1 MGRGDGHLCAPLAGG
16 IAAPCALATPAPPP
30 PLPLPPLYSAAGGG
44 RGLEEGGWRSR
55 PAPAHPRRL
64 CPARSPEEGEGGAF
78 AAATARCA
86 AALASPLSHT
96 APSFSAS
103 PFSPCFLPPSLL
115 PLPFRPPPP
124 SRPFAAGGG
133 GGVGGWGGVSLGII
147 GPRRCRQS
155 GRAGCPRLPAPP
167 PSGGNGKDTH
177 HAPLNLPSIP
187 VSATPPRAVGSRGFP
202 SGPAPV
208 AGTESARR
216 GSPCGQVLPPGVG
229 TQRTQRCALTQGCR
243 GALEGLIAICRRAA
257 AAPGR
262 EVRGQL
268 CWTFLT
274 AGPPT
279 LFEGLDPRPRAG
291 LRSRP
296 LPSRC
301 RLCAAGVIRG
311 AAATLSLS
319 QPATAGAE

>member
-1 MGRGDGHLCAPLAGG
+1 MRSPGRRHCRPVRFGHAG
-16 IAAPCALATPAPPP
+16 PPP

-133 GGVGGWGGVSLGII
+133 GGVSPWVSSVLG
-147 GPRRCRQS
+147 
-155 GRAGCPRLPAPP
+155 AA
-167 PSGGNGKDTH
+167 
-177 HAPLNLPSIP
+177 
-187 VSATPPRAVGSRGFP
+187 
-202 SGPAPV
+202 
-208 AGTESARR
+208 
-216 GSPCGQVLPPGVG
+216 GSPDG
-229 TQRTQRCALTQGCR
+229 R
-243 GALEGLIAICRRAA
+243 G
-257 AAPGR
+257 
-262 EVRGQL
+262 VRGYQ
-268 CWTFLT
+268 
-274 AGPPT
+274 
-279 LFEGLDPRPRAG
+279 
-291 LRSRP
+291 RP
-296 LPSRC
+296 LPVEGM
-301 RLCAAGVIRG
+301 AK
-311 AAATLSLS
+311 T
-319 QPATAGAE
+319 PTTPP

>member
-133 GGVGGWGGVSLGII
+133 GGVGGCLPGYHRSSALPAVRTGGVSAATSAPSQWREWQRRPPRPPKSASNSRLGNTTP
-147 GPRRCRQS
+147 GSGESRLPLGTGTGCRHRECEAWVSLWPGTAARGGDTAHPALRADS
-155 GRAGCPRLPAPP
+155 GVPGRLGGAYRHLQAGC
-167 PSGGNGKDTH
+167 GGPG
-177 HAPLNLPSIP
+177 ARS
-187 VSATPPRAVGSRGFP
+187 PRAALLDISD
-202 SGPAPV
+202 
-208 AGTESARR
+208 R
-216 GSPCGQVLPPGVG
+216 GS
-229 TQRTQRCALTQGCR
+229 TH
-243 GALEGLIAICRRAA
+243 
-257 AAPGR
+257 
-262 EVRGQL
+262 
-268 CWTFLT
+268 TF
-274 AGPPT
+274 
-279 LFEGLDPRPRAG
+279 
-291 LRSRP
+291 
-296 LPSRC
+296 
-301 RLCAAGVIRG
+301 
-311 AAATLSLS
+311 
-319 QPATAGAE
+319 

>member
-1 MGRGDGHLCAPLAGG
+1 MCAPLAGG

-133 GGVGGWGGVSLGII
+133 GGVGGCLPGYHRSSALPAVRTGGVSAATSAPSQWREWQRHPPRPPKSAFNSRLGNTTP
-147 GPRRCRQS
+147 GSGESRLPLGTGTGCRHRECEAWVSLWPGTAARGGDTAHPALRADS
-155 GRAGCPRLPAPP
+155 GVPGRLGGAYRHLQAGC
-167 PSGGNGKDTH
+167 GGPG
-177 HAPLNLPSIP
+177 ARS
-187 VSATPPRAVGSRGFP
+187 PRAALLDISD
-202 SGPAPV
+202 
-208 AGTESARR
+208 R
-216 GSPCGQVLPPGVG
+216 GS
-229 TQRTQRCALTQGCR
+229 TH
-243 GALEGLIAICRRAA
+243 
-257 AAPGR
+257 
-262 EVRGQL
+262 
-268 CWTFLT
+268 TF
-274 AGPPT
+274 
-279 LFEGLDPRPRAG
+279 
-291 LRSRP
+291 
-296 LPSRC
+296 
-301 RLCAAGVIRG
+301 
-311 AAATLSLS
+311 
-319 QPATAGAE
+319 